1 MIIQPFPVRPQA
13 VQPEA
18 PVRAAAGAPGQ
29 TPPSQAPVAGQPPPQ
44 PSPEELRSVVS
55 AINLALQKSN
65 RNLEFSIDT
74 DASRTVVKLVDTSTG
89 ELIRQFPSEATLAIS
104 RSIEQAEQGFLLKQK
119 A

>member
-18 PVRAAAGAPGQ
+18 PVRVSVGAPGQ
-29 TPPSQAPVAGQPPPQ
+29 TAPSQASPAGQ

-74 DASRTVVKLVDTSTG
+74 DANQTVIKLVDTSTG

-104 RSIEQAEQGFLLKQK
+104 RGIEQAEQGFLLRQQ